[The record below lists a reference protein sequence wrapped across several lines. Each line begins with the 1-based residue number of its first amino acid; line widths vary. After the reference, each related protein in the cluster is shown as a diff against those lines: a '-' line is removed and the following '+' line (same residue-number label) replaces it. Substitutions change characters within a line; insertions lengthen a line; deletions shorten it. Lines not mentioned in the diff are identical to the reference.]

1 MKIAQLLLLFCILV
15 GELYAVGISTTNRT
29 FTSVEDMQATDWY
42 SPDEL
47 ERAWQHS
54 IVRIPHGEG
63 ISETLMRDIEAKHFP
78 EITLPVI
85 IYLHGCTGHIAGSI
99 QRMEWLAKQGFIVI
113 GPDSLA
119 RKKYPQ
125 SCDPYS
131 LRGGLYRETLIMR
144 QQDALYAVKQTRSL
158 DWVDADNIFIVGHS
172 EGGITAATMTG
183 DSDEYRVNARVIEGW
198 TCHAVG
204 WEEYSGIKAPKSEP
218 VMALVGEKDP
228 WFQSEY
234 TRGDC
239 TSFIDKSNGSQS
251 IVISDGH
258 LAYKHDLLLDHELQT
273 KVIDF
278 LREHIN

>member
-1 MKIAQLLLLFCILV
+1 MKITPLLLLFCILV
-15 GELYAVGISTTNRT
+15 GELYALGISTPHRT
-29 FTSVEDMQATDWY
+29 FTSVEDMQPSDWH

-47 ERAWQHS
+47 DRAWQQS
-54 IVRIPHGEG
+54 VVRIPHEKS
-63 ISETLMRDIEAKHFP
+63 ISQTSMRDIEAKHFP
-78 EITLPVI
+78 EIALPVI

-99 QRMEWLAKQGFIVI
+99 QRMEWLAKHGFIVI

-131 LRGGLYRETLIMR
+131 FRGGLYRETLIMR
-144 QQDALYAVKQTRSL
+144 QQDALYAVKQARSL

-172 EGGITAATMTG
+172 EGGITAATMTS
-183 DSDEYRVNARVIEGW
+183 DSDEHRVNARVIEGW

-218 VMALVGEKDP
+218 VMTLVGEKDP

-251 IVISDGH
+251 IVISEGH
-258 LAYKHDLLLDHELQT
+258 LAHKHDLLLDQELQI
-273 KVIDF
+273 KVIAF
-278 LREHIN
+278 LRKHMN